1 MGAARRTVTVYSD
14 EPHSGLADRFV
25 DWNVELRFDRLPE
38 GTREGFVTIRQA
50 GEFLASVDVSVLA
63 GFFEPSLTLP
73 GRSRGDDGA
82 LAMFLDSLDET
93 LFHATARRQLLAAS
107 REFEDRAWRVGAGRL
122 TAGFQRPAALEA
134 QRSVYER
141 LADCGLDVHV
151 YFDGE
156 WNTPTI
162 PGVRM
167 HAIRNDEIGQFW
179 FVAFDG
185 GPESQTT
192 PGEGVSGRPSQAC
205 ALLARET
212 EPRTYSGFWTYDQAR
227 VESLLDYLAE
237 TYR

>member
-14 EPHSGLADRFV
+14 DPHPELADRLA

-38 GTREGFVTIRQA
+38 GTQEGFVTIRQG
-50 GEFLASVDVSVLA
+50 GEFMGGIDVGVLA

-73 GRSRGDDGA
+73 GEARDDPA
-82 LAMFLDSLDET
+82 LATFLDSLDET
-93 LFHATARRQLLAAS
+93 LFHGTDRRQLLAAS
-107 REFEDRAWRVGAGRL
+107 REFEDRAWRVGTGRL

-141 LADCGLDVHV
+141 LADRGLDVHV
-151 YFDGE
+151 YFDGD

-167 HAIRNDEIGQFW
+167 HAVRNDEIGQFW

-185 GPESQTT
+185 GN
-192 PGEGVSGRPSQAC
+192 GAGRSSQAC
-205 ALLARET
+205 ALLAEET
-212 EPRTYSGFWTYDQAR
+212 VSSSYSGFWTYDPSR
-227 VESLLDYLAE
+227 VESLLAYLE
-237 TYR
+237 TTYQ

>member
-14 EPHSGLADRFV
+14 EPHSGLADRFA

-50 GEFLASVDVSVLA
+50 GEFLCSVDVDVLA

-73 GRSRGDDGA
+73 GRNRSDDWA
-82 LAMFLDSLDET
+82 LATFLDSLDET
-93 LFHATARRQLLAAS
+93 LFHTASRRQLLAAS

-122 TAGFQRPAALEA
+122 TTGFQRPAALEA
-134 QRSVYER
+134 QRSGYKH
-141 LADCGLDVHV
+141 LADRGLDVHV
-151 YFDGE
+151 YFDGD
-156 WNTPTI
+156 WNTATI

-185 GPESQTT
+185 GPESGMT
-192 PGEGVSGRPSQAC
+192 PGEGEPGRPSQAC

-212 EPRTYSGFWTYDQAR
+212 EPGSYSGFWTYDQAR
-227 VESLLDYLAE
+227 VESLLDYLTE
-237 TYR
+237 TYQ